1 MRILPLL
8 AAVLCFLALTNE
20 SLVAP
25 LTQSPF
31 LNIWKPMS
39 AEEIRQT
46 TCWLFSQPD
55 LNLNRATSHGSWHN
69 SMYVLRQP
77 STWRRLGYSERLLML
92 CVESQSIF
100 FAPTRQDALAYL
112 SGLGS
117 QRPPPRYA
125 HAVLSIRATAEPY
138 YHDILG
144 GPLSESVPVSL
155 LEMTWKSLEYPLTR
169 KTSGIIRN
177 LNADKD
183 GSLQA

>member
-55 LNLNRATSHGSWHN
+55 LNLSRATSHGSWHN

-77 STWRRLGYSERLLML
+77 SKWRRLGYSERLFLL
-92 CVESQSIF
+92 CVESQSSF
-100 FAPTRQDALAYL
+100 FAPTRQALSHTCLDWVHNDLRPDMHTSFLASEPRLSHTIMIYWYDQCQSLYL
-112 SGLGS
+112 HPFS
-117 QRPPPRYA
+117 R
-125 HAVLSIRATAEPY
+125 
-138 YHDILG
+138 
-144 GPLSESVPVSL
+144 
-155 LEMTWKSLEYPLTR
+155 
-169 KTSGIIRN
+169 
-177 LNADKD
+177 
-183 GSLQA
+183 